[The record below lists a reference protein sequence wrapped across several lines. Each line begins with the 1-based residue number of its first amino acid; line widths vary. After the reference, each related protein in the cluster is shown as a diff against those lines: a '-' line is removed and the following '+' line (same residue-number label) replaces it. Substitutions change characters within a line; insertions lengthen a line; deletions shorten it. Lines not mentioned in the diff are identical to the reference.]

1 MPCLNSHTNYRLIF
15 QYLNETF
22 CDGPTIRILQKKVKQ
37 QSQKNELLR
46 YEYTYMNAR
55 LNKETE
61 TGRY

>member
-1 MPCLNSHTNYRLIF
+1 MSCLNSHTNCRLIF
-15 QYLNETF
+15 HYLNETS
-22 CDGPTIRILQKKVKQ
+22 CDGPTIYYKKKKAKQ

-61 TGRY
+61 TGR